1 MLARLFALILFCPS
15 LALAAGFVST
25 YEDLPLPT
33 ALTEVAGSA
42 YSFDSQDGRI
52 MEAEAKGLTDKAAVL
67 GFYQSALPQ
76 LGWVQDGPALF
87 HRDQDVLRLDFAE
100 AGKSML
106 IVKFKVTPK

>member
-42 YSFDSQDGRI
+42 ARN
-52 MEAEAKGLTDKAAVL
+52 VL
-67 GFYQSALPQ
+67 SCT
-76 LGWVQDGPALF
+76 
-87 HRDQDVLRLDFAE
+87 
-100 AGKSML
+100 M
-106 IVKFKVTPK
+106 